1 MGVDF
6 GRAMTTA
13 WVVRQGRGGQF
24 ADEMIRAGYLGVDFI
39 GDYDI
44 RSHLGRGAEVFR
56 GAMND
61 IYQEMYPEKTR
72 VSVGLAMGN
81 LWAAAEGIADG
92 DLVLAPKPDR
102 TYQYGIVTG
111 GYEYHPGTELPH
123 RRPVDWKGS
132 INRDDMSPTLAST
145 AAVPMTVFQLEAQAA
160 ELATLTQLADPAQP
174 IVQAISAEVQDQ
186 LAFQMEKQLEDFLVH
201 NWASTSLGR
210 EYDIYTEDGQP
221 VGQQYPSD
229 TGPMDILAIS
239 KDRSRLL
246 VVELKRGRASDA
258 VVGQIQ
264 RYMGFVQA
272 ELLEPGQ
279 SVEGVII
286 AQDDDP
292 RIRRAL
298 SVAQNIRFMKYR
310 VEFHLEEAAA

>member
-1 MGVDF
+1 
-6 GRAMTTA
+6 MTTA

-24 ADEMIRAGYLGVDFI
+24 AEEMVRAGYIGVDFI

-44 RSHLGRGAEVFR
+44 QPHLGGGAGGFR
-56 GAMND
+56 KAMN
-61 IYQEMYPEKTR
+61 IVYQGMYPEKTR

-81 LWAAAEGIADG
+81 LWAACEGIAEG

-102 TYQYGIVTG
+102 TYEFGLVTG
-111 GYEYHPGTELPH
+111 QYEYHPGTDLPH
-123 RRPVDWKGS
+123 RRAVDWKGS
-132 INRDDMSPTLAST
+132 ISRDDMSPTLAST
-145 AAVPMTVFQLEAQAA
+145 AAVPMTVFQLEAHAA
-160 ELATLTQLADPAQP
+160 ELATLTQLTDQMQP
-174 IVQAISAEVQDQ
+174 IVQVIPPEVQEQ

-264 RYMGFVQA
+264 RYMGFVQG
-272 ELLEPGQ
+272 ELLEPAQ

-298 SVAQNIRFMKYR
+298 SVASNIRFMRYR
-310 VEFHLEEAAA
+310 VEFHLEEAGA

>member
-1 MGVDF
+1 
-6 GRAMTTA
+6 MTAA

-24 ADEMIRAGYLGVDFI
+24 ADEMIRDGYIGVDFI

-44 RSHLGRGAEVFR
+44 RPHLGGGAEVFR
-56 GAMND
+56 GAMNSV
-61 IYQEMYPEKTR
+61 YLGMYPDKTK
-72 VSVGLAMGN
+72 VAAGLAMGN
-81 LWAAAEGIADG
+81 LWAASEGIAVG

-102 TYQYGIVTG
+102 TYQYGIVAG

-132 INRDDMSPTLAST
+132 ISRDDMSPTLAST
-145 AAVPMTVFQLEAQAA
+145 AGVPMTVFQLEAHTA
-160 ELATLTQLADPAQP
+160 ELATLTQLADPAAP
-174 IVQAISAEVQDQ
+174 AVQVISTEVQEQ

-201 NWASTSLGR
+201 NWANTSLGR
-210 EYDIYTEDGQP
+210 EYDIYEEDGQP
-221 VGQQYPSD
+221 AGRQYPSD

-239 KDRSRLL
+239 KDRTRLL

-264 RYMGFVQA
+264 RYMGFVHN

-286 AQDDDP
+286 AQEDDL
-292 RIRRAL
+292 RIQRAL
-298 SVAQNIRFMKYR
+298 SVTRNIRFMKYR
-310 VEFHLEEAAA
+310 VEFHLEEA

>member
-1 MGVDF
+1 
-6 GRAMTTA
+6 MTTA
-13 WVVRQGRGGQF
+13 WVVRQGRGAQF
-24 ADEMIRAGYLGVDFI
+24 AEEMVQAGYVGVDFI

-44 RSHLGRGAEVFR
+44 RPHLGGGAEVFR
-56 GAMND
+56 GAMNGV
-61 IYQEMYPEKTR
+61 YQEMYPEKTR

-81 LWAAAEGIADG
+81 LWAACEGIAEG

-102 TYQYGIVTG
+102 TYQYGIVAG
-111 GYEYHPGTELPH
+111 GYEYHPGTDLPH

-145 AAVPMTVFQLEAQAA
+145 AAVPMTVFQLEAHAA
-160 ELATLTQLADPAQP
+160 ELAGLTQLSETAQP
-174 IVQAISAEVQDQ
+174 LVQAISSEVQDQ

-239 KDRSRLL
+239 KDRTRLL

-264 RYMGFVQA
+264 RYMGFVQEA
-272 ELLEPGQ
+272 LLEPGQ

-286 AQDDDP
+286 AQEDDL

-298 SVAQNIRFMKYR
+298 SMARNIRFMKYR
-310 VEFHLEEAAA
+310 VEFHLEPVAG

>member
-1 MGVDF
+1 M
-6 GRAMTTA
+6 
-13 WVVRQGRGGQF
+13 VRLGRGGRN
-24 ADEMIRAGYLGVDFI
+24 AEEMVQAGYLGVDFI

-44 RSHLGRGAEVFR
+44 RPHLGGGAEVFR
-56 GAMND
+56 GAMNSVFL
-61 IYQEMYPEKTR
+61 ELNPEKSR
-72 VSVGLAMGN
+72 IAAGLAMGN
-81 LWAAAEGIADG
+81 LWAACEGINEG

-102 TYQYGIVTG
+102 TYQYGVVTG
-111 GYEYHPGTELPH
+111 GYEYHPGTDLPH

-132 INRDDMSPTLAST
+132 LSRDDMSPTLASS
-145 AAVPMTVFQLEAQAA
+145 AGSLMTVFQLTAHTA

-174 IVQAISAEVQDQ
+174 IAQAISAQVEDQ

-239 KDRSRLL
+239 KDRTRLL

-264 RYMGFVQA
+264 RYMGFVQEA
-272 ELLEPGQ
+272 LLEPGQ

-286 AQDDDP
+286 AQEDDL

-298 SVAQNIRFMKYR
+298 SMARNIRFMKYR
-310 VEFHLEEAAA
+310 VEFHLEPVAG

>member
-1 MGVDF
+1 
-6 GRAMTTA
+6 MTTA

-24 ADEMIRAGYLGVDFI
+24 ADEMIQAGYLGVDFI

-44 RSHLGRGAEVFR
+44 RPHLGGGAEVFR
-56 GAMND
+56 GAMNSV
-61 IYQEMYPEKTR
+61 YQGMYPDKTK
-72 VSVGLAMGN
+72 VAAGLAMGN
-81 LWAAAEGIADG
+81 LWAASEGIAEG

-102 TYQYGIVTG
+102 TYKYGIVTG

-132 INRDDMSPTLAST
+132 ISKDDMSPTLAST
-145 AAVPMTVFQLEAQAA
+145 AGVPMTVFQLEAHAA
-160 ELATLTQLADPAQP
+160 ELTTLTQLADPGQP
-174 IVQAISAEVQDQ
+174 VVQVISAEVQEQ

-210 EYDIYTEDGQP
+210 EYDIYTEDGQL

-264 RYMGFVQA
+264 RYMGFVQG